1 MFLHVCCALQ
11 FSVCVCVC
19 MCLCTVCV
27 CVCVFVH
34 SVCVCTIV
42 FNFSLSF
49 IISSTLGFNRSNVWS
64 FSNTPGYQSKLNL
77 HVYMCSKHHTQLR
90 EGKIKPCLHA
100 RAELNVHL

>member
-1 MFLHVCCALQ
+1 MCVSVVCVFLHVCCALQ
-11 FSVCVCVC
+11 FLYVCVRVCVCA
-19 MCLCTVCV
+19 L
-27 CVCVFVH
+27 
-34 SVCVCTIV
+34 CVCTIV

-49 IISSTLGFNRSNVWS
+49 IISSTPGFNRSNVWS